1 MKIYNM
7 PLEYRYMNGIKT
19 SVINQPIDLDYIVSV
34 GPVSSLEYSG
44 GSFGNPHAYFDIYI
58 KIGAPIRIKK
68 YSGTMQNVPQE
79 IVVELRKMRE
89 LLIETWINK
98 DAPSDNDSVIQVL

>member
-7 PLEYRYMNGIKT
+7 TVEYRYVNGIRIP
-19 SVINQPIDLDYIVSV
+19 VNQPIDLDYIVSV

-44 GSFGNPHAYFDIYI
+44 ASFGNPYAYFDIYI
-58 KIGAPIRIKK
+58 KIGEPIRIKI
-68 YSGTMQNVPQE
+68 YSGKMQDVPQE
-79 IVVELRKMRE
+79 IVEELRKIRE